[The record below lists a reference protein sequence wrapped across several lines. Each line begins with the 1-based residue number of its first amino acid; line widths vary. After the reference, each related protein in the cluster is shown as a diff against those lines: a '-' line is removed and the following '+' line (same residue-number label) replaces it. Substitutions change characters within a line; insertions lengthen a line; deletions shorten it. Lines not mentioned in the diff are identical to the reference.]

1 VHGSLCIKSIRPP
14 LSINIKS
21 SMKKISVLVCSF
33 LLVQISHAQKFSVDL
48 FAGSS
53 NYQGDLQ
60 DKSFTFNQAHF
71 AGGVGVSY
79 DLSPHFSIRSG
90 VVLGKISADDKYG
103 KNKARN
109 LNFSSSLIEGNLG
122 LQYYITPLADHALT
136 PYVFAGVA
144 VYHFNPYT
152 YDSSGSKVYL
162 KPLSTEGEG
171 FVAGRNNY
179 NLTQF
184 AVPIGV
190 GVKLSLTDKINVG
203 FEVGFRKLF
212 TDYLDDV
219 STTYVD
225 PSLLLANGG
234 AKSVELAYR
243 GGELKNGSLQYPAAG
258 TQRGSAKNKDLY
270 YFTGLTLSFK
280 LGGGQGLGR
289 HSEYGCPVNVR

>member
-1 VHGSLCIKSIRPP
+1 
-14 LSINIKS
+14 
-21 SMKKISVLVCSF
+21 MKKIVVLIFFSM
-33 LLVQISHAQKFSVDL
+33 LLVGTPYAQKLNVDL

-71 AGGVGVSY
+71 AGGIGLSY
-79 DLSPHFSIRSG
+79 DLSSHFSIRTG
-90 VVLGKISADDKYG
+90 VMFGKVSANDKFG
-103 KNKARN
+103 KNKERN
-109 LNFSSSLIEGNLG
+109 LNFSSGLTEGSLG

-144 VYHFNPYT
+144 IYHYNPYT
-152 YDSSGSKVYL
+152 YDTSGSKVYL
-162 KPLSTEGEG
+162 KSLSTEGEG

-184 AVPIGV
+184 AVPIGA

-203 FEVGFRKLF
+203 LEVGFRKLF

-219 STTYVD
+219 STNYVD
-225 PSLLLANGG
+225 QSLLLANRG
-234 AKSVELAYR
+234 AKAVELAYR
-243 GGELKNGSLQYPAAG
+243 GGEIKNGSQQYPAAG
-258 TQRGSAKNKDLY
+258 MQRGSAKNKDLY

-280 LGGGQGLGR
+280 LGGGDGIGR
-289 HSEYGCPVNVR
+289 RSEYGCPVNVR